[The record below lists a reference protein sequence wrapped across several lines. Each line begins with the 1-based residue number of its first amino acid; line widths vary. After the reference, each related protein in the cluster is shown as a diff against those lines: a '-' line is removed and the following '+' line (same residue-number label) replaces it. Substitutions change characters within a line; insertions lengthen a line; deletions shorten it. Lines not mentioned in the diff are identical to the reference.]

1 MSDIK
6 SKPVSSPFPMSEK
19 ELQER
24 MKNAKPLTREQFLE
38 RIKEIKS
45 GRQEEE

>member
-6 SKPVSSPFPMSEK
+6 SKPISSPFPMSEK

-24 MKNAKPLTREQFLE
+24 MKHARPLTREQFLE
-38 RIKEIKS
+38 RIKEIKT
-45 GRQEEE
+45 GKTDKE